1 LPRGPQAAQQ
11 ITLQEEDSR
20 KVGTETSTAAAITMP
35 QCTPVCST
43 KLARPT
49 GSVNILRSVWRMN
62 ANVKS
67 FQESAKEKMPTDR
80 MPGRAE
86 GRHTWRRAARR
97 LAPEV
102 HAASSSDSGTI
113 WKYCHM
119 SQMLSGRL
127 MAMWARIRPV

>member
-1 LPRGPQAAQQ
+1 
-11 ITLQEEDSR
+11 
-20 KVGTETSTAAAITMP
+20 MP

-49 GSVNILRSVWRMN
+49 GSVNILRSVCSRN

-86 GRHTWRRAARR
+86 GRHT
-97 LAPEV
+97 
-102 HAASSSDSGTI
+102 
-113 WKYCHM
+113 
-119 SQMLSGRL
+119 
-127 MAMWARIRPV
+127 